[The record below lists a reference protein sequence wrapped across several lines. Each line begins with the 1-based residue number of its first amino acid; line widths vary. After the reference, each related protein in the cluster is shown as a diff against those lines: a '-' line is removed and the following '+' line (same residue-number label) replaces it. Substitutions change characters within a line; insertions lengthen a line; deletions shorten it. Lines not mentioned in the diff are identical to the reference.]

1 MAIFLSFPI
10 LGFLILLSGAAG
22 APAVFAVILIGLGIG
37 AEMDFMSH
45 LLSHYFGLHAFS
57 KLYALRYASLTIG
70 LSIGP
75 IVLEY
80 SQQIGGNYLLR
91 LRVLLASCA
100 VAIAPLLF

>member
-45 LLSHYFGLHAFS
+45 LLSHYSGLHDFS